1 VYSAATILITAR
13 LRPEVF
19 PIADVAHSWAQA
31 MSLLKADD
39 KFGNSAR
46 RCHAALQILSTKM
59 LQLVPG
65 GQAVQTIAAKRTGTE
80 QVADSLLSGT
90 TDHAPDG
97 SESAA
102 VHQQHFIDAFAPP
115 IADLGELGLEEFDID
130 VNDMSWLNE
139 MHAAWG
145 FLNE

>member
-1 VYSAATILITAR
+1 
-13 LRPEVF
+13 
-19 PIADVAHSWAQA
+19 

-65 GQAVQTIAAKRTGTE
+65 GLAVQTNTSKRPGTE
-80 QVADSLLSGT
+80 QVADGSDPEATEDVS
-90 TDHAPDG
+90 AV
-97 SESAA
+97 SESTAS
-102 VHQQHFIDAFAPP
+102 HQQHFIDEFTPP